1 MTLEELGS
9 GIDASTD
16 AGRQSL
22 LSLVQTI
29 LAAAQARHMDA
40 RMCKLVADYSAPT
53 TALLYKLECALK
65 VDRTYRPRP
74 CEERAFVNAQPIDA
88 EPTEDSAIVVLSEA
102 VRKRFCIRFAA
113 RQQARLTTSVMKQHL
128 GTNATSEKKEAAL
141 KRYLDGAH
149 RIDHTLLAEFDIFI
163 NVNHPASNASP
174 WYEKCKRE
182 YVLRN
187 AGGAGYRYAQQRRD
201 ALDSSRN
208 KSQLSK
214 ETVTTE
220 SRIEEIW
227 GKLGKTQLG
236 GSRVHKRVELFHAIL
251 GYSSQRNAAQD
262 VQVPAEYLE
271 VEESSDDDDEID
283 AGADMGASSSS
294 TLKRKDRDEPT
305 SVEVMHKKAYK
316 RLRDKRNLARS
327 QQQVAE
333 QLGFPC
339 FGDLVRHV
347 RAPANQEQCLE
358 LPKGFERASRSFK
371 DSCAATPLPSKK
383 SKKRRTASDYDS
395 DGSNSSSYSEDDDS
409 EDEQNHPARFPTAN

>member
-1 MTLEELGS
+1 
-9 GIDASTD
+9 
-16 AGRQSL
+16 
-22 LSLVQTI
+22 
-29 LAAAQARHMDA
+29 
-40 RMCKLVADYSAPT
+40 MCKLVADYSAPT

-88 EPTEDSAIVVLSEA
+88 EPAEDTQMVVLSEA
-102 VRKRFCIRFAA
+102 VRKRFCMRVAA
-113 RQQARLTTSVMKQHL
+113 RHQARLTKDVMKQRL
-128 GTNATSEKKEAAL
+128 GPNATSEEKKAAL
-141 KRYLDGAH
+141 ERYLAGAR
-149 RIDHTLLAEFDIFI
+149 RIDNTLLAEFDIFI
-163 NVNHPASNASP
+163 NVNDPDSNASP

-208 KSQLSK
+208 RSRLSK

-294 TLKRKDRDEPT
+294 APKRKDRDEPT
-305 SVEVMHKKAYK
+305 SVEAMHKKVCQ
-316 RLRDKRNLARS
+316 RLRDMHNLARL
-327 QQQVAE
+327 QQQEAE
-333 QLGFPC
+333 KHGFPC
-339 FGDLVRHV
+339 FGDLVKHV
-347 RAPANQEQCLE
+347 RAPANREGDG
-358 LPKGFERASRSFK
+358 LPKGFDRASRSFK
-371 DSCAATPLPSKK
+371 DSCAATPLPSKAKESKK
-383 SKKRRTASDYDS
+383 SKKSKESSIASDDDS
-395 DGSNSSSYSEDDDS
+395 DDSNSSYYSEDDAS
-409 EDEQNHPARFPTAN
+409 EDDEEAAPARFPTEN